1 MNDPVFKAEELTL
14 EAVYRRSYKV
24 QDAGDTDGWRMNF
37 SVLYGDILVSVNAKG
52 VDPEWVYQHLIDLNA
67 G

>member
-1 MNDPVFKAEELTL
+1 
-14 EAVYRRSYKV
+14 
-24 QDAGDTDGWRMNF
+24 MNF